1 MIYYLLQTIVFQ
13 LLFLASYDLFL
24 KKETFFQ
31 WNRVYLVIT
40 PLLAIFLPF
49 IKIPILQS
57 VIPQRFLVVLP
68 EVVLGSTTNAIKSNS
83 IGSFPSFSVIEII
96 VFAGMVFSLLL
107 FLWKWSQ
114 ILQLKQKGKIKKMG
128 QISMVSIADS
138 TVVFSFINTIYIGEA
153 ISETAKKQILI
164 HELTHIKQKHFI
176 DLLYFEVLRIL
187 FWFNPLIYIFQ
198 NRIAELHEYIADA
211 EAFAVTENK
220 DYYQQILSQVFQT
233 QKITFINTFFNH
245 SLIKKRIVM
254 LQKSKSKNVHLV
266 KFALL
271 LPVVALMLTFSSYS
285 QEKKPSA
292 TSVESIPTPP
302 NPPNP
307 PMPSAPPASVTQSME
322 IQEDM
327 SVPFAVIDQV
337 PIYPG
342 CENLADNEAR
352 KNCFSEKISA
362 LVIENFNTKVV
373 KKGMNLEAKQRI
385 AIQFKIDQKG
395 NVVDVM
401 ARAAHPSLI
410 EEAKRV
416 IHLVPKMQPGKQKG
430 KEVGVMYSL
439 PIVFEISDKN

>member
-13 LLFLASYDLFL
+13 LLFLAIYDLFL

-49 IKIPILQS
+49 IKIVTLQS
-57 VIPQRFLVVLP
+57 VIPQSFLVALP
-68 EVVLGSTTNAIKSNS
+68 EVVLGSTTNAIKSNDLVS
-83 IGSFPSFSVIEII
+83 SPSFSVIEFI
-96 VFAGMVFSLLL
+96 VFAGMAFSLLL
-107 FLWKWSQ
+107 FLWKLSQ
-114 ILQLKQKGKIKKMG
+114 ILLLKQKGNIKKMG

-138 TVVFSFINTIYIGEA
+138 TVSFSFINTIYIGDA
-153 ISETAKKQILI
+153 ISETAKKQILM
-164 HELTHIKQKHFI
+164 HELVHIKQKHFI

-198 NRIAELHEYIADA
+198 NRIAVLHEYIADA

-302 NPPNP
+302 NPPMP
-307 PMPSAPPASVTQSME
+307 PAPAASVTQSME
-322 IQEDM
+322 IQEEM
-327 SVPFAVIDQV
+327 SIPFSVIDQV

-385 AIQFKIDQKG
+385 SIQFKIDQEG

-430 KEVGVMYSL
+430 KEVGVLYSL